1 MNITTT
7 QECQERPDVKRKSM
21 REGEL
26 LARCQGVRTCARCVN
41 DEGRCILKTYN
52 YCNTLIK
59 EKNKHEDQPDIC
71 MYVRMNVDIS
81 ELTKLEG

>member
-1 MNITTT
+1 L
-7 QECQERPDVKRKSM
+7 CQEEEHER
-21 REGEL
+21 GGL

-59 EKNKHEDQPDIC
+59 EKNKHEDQPDNSEVG
-71 MYVRMNVDIS
+71 YKFIS
-81 ELTKLEG
+81 KWKMWIKENELNSKRLD

>member
-1 MNITTT
+1 
-7 QECQERPDVKRKSM
+7 M

-59 EKNKHEDQPDIC
+59 EKNKHEDQPDNSLNIF
-71 MYVRMNVDIS
+71 
-81 ELTKLEG
+81 LEEEVERIIKYKKIY

>member
-1 MNITTT
+1 MT
-7 QECQERPDVKRKSM
+7 
-21 REGEL
+21 EGEL

-59 EKNKHEDQPDIC
+59 EKNKHEDQPDNSEVG
-71 MYVRMNVDIS
+71 YKFIS
-81 ELTKLEG
+81 KWNM